1 MSTPGFNLS
10 DSVYER
16 LLRDRI
22 IFLGT
27 QVDDEIANKTVR
39 PKSSSCPPKTPPAT
53 FRSTLI
59 PPAAPSPQAWPFTTP

>member
-27 QVDDEIANKTVR
+27 QVDDEIANKLCAQILLLSAEDPT
-39 PKSSSCPPKTPPAT
+39 
-53 FRSTLI
+53 RSTLI